1 LSIIHINWS
10 LSKGFVQWEYKED
23 YSRENSITKAWRNGR
38 TWYVPAVEGYLFQ
51 LECRIYVYKQWREM
65 RWPSQENLWY
75 HTKKP
80 ELFPGVDGHTRRDFM
95 QENDIIKLKGM
106 YQWKED
112 FKPQRLGTQSREK
125 YFQWS
130 NSYWNQ
136 SLNVFWLLRLLLMC
150 VSQKINGR
158 YILITL
164 KKDGKSL
171 WKYENIIQVNSPN
184 NDIYLGD
191 KYFIV
196 IKTFI

>member
-1 LSIIHINWS
+1 
-10 LSKGFVQWEYKED
+10 
-23 YSRENSITKAWRNGR
+23 
-38 TWYVPAVEGYLFQ
+38 
-51 LECRIYVYKQWREM
+51 
-65 RWPSQENLWY
+65 
-75 HTKKP
+75 
-80 ELFPGVDGHTRRDFM
+80 
-95 QENDIIKLKGM
+95 
-106 YQWKED
+106 
-112 FKPQRLGTQSREK
+112 
-125 YFQWS
+125 
-130 NSYWNQ
+130 
-136 SLNVFWLLRLLLMC
+136 MC